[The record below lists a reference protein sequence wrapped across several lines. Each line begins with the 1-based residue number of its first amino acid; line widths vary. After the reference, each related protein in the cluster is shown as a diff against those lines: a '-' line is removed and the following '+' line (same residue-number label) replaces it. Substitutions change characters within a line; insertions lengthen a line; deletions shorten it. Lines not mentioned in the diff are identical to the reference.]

1 MNIIPSKAIIEDGI
15 SAQSLSMALSAANI
29 ANAHTTKTDQG
40 GPYQRQVLAFESYM
54 PNRGSYGGSHA
65 PSVRTKVN
73 VDQTPGLRVYQP
85 QHPHADASGMLE
97 LPNVKIL
104 QEKVNLMS
112 ASKTYEALATCFGQG
127 VKLVQNLLN
136 MLR

>member
-1 MNIIPSKAIIEDGI
+1 MHIIPAKTIIEEGI
-15 SAQSLSMALSAANI
+15 GAQSLSMELSAANI

-40 GPYQRQVLAFESYM
+40 GPYQRQVLTFESYL
-54 PNRGSYGGSHA
+54 PSPTSQA
-65 PSVRTKVN
+65 SSVRPKVS
-73 VDQTPGLRVYQP
+73 VDKTPGIQVYQP
-85 QHPHADASGMLE
+85 HHPHADATGNVEM
-97 LPNVKIL
+97 PNVSIL

-136 MLR
+136 MVR

>member
-15 SAQSLSMALSAANI
+15 NAQSLSMEVSAANI

-40 GPYQRQVLAFESYM
+40 GPYQRQVVAFESYL
-54 PNRGSYGGSHA
+54 PSASQA
-65 PSVRTKVN
+65 PSVRPKVS
-73 VDQTPGLRVYQP
+73 VDKAPGIEIYQP
-85 QHPHADASGMLE
+85 NHPHADATGRLQM
-97 LPNVKIL
+97 PNVRIL

-112 ASKTYEALATCFGQG
+112 ASKTYEALTTCFGQG

-136 MLR
+136 MVR